1 MRRLL
6 CGLVLL
12 GSIAAC
18 VDTSEQ
24 VNARDTM
31 TQRQKDSIVAES
43 FLPGGRVVGSAMK
56 ASDAIDVR
64 NARLDSAGSQ

>member
-1 MRRLL
+1 MTRLL
-6 CGLVLL
+6 CAIVLL
-12 GSIAAC
+12 AGVGAC
-18 VDTSEQ
+18 SDTSEQ
-24 VNARDTM
+24 ANARDTM
-31 TQRQKDSIVAES
+31 SQRQKDSIVAES